1 MTRVRDRRG
10 FLSASARLLG
20 AGVLTSVAGLRR
32 SAAQSAAGMLTVVP
46 LRDDGL
52 VQIRGPSSNVLLLA
66 ERTGA
71 LLVDSGTAETST
83 ELRHTLDERL
93 GGARVGTLINTHW
106 HPDHTGGND
115 AFGKAGAK
123 IAAHENTR
131 LWMSTE
137 YYVDWQ
143 RRTYEPRAPEAL
155 PNATFF
161 SSDPQ
166 PIVLES
172 GGEQVEYGHLREAH
186 TDGDV
191 YVHFRE
197 RNVIAAGGA
206 VGGGIYPILDPATGG
221 WIGGLVEAQTKLLAL
236 ANDATLIVP
245 HSGPAQSRA
254 QLEEQ
259 LAMLRTVR
267 ERVEN
272 LMRKGRSAA
281 EMIAAGVTAEFD
293 ARYGGD
299 GPRFIRNMYDGL
311 WWTGRLTNSL

>member
-1 MTRVRDRRG
+1 
-10 FLSASARLLG
+10 
-20 AGVLTSVAGLRR
+20 
-32 SAAQSAAGMLTVVP
+32 
-46 LRDDGL
+46 
-52 VQIRGPSSNVLLLA
+52 
-66 ERTGA
+66 
-71 LLVDSGTAETST
+71 
-83 ELRHTLDERL
+83 
-93 GGARVGTLINTHW
+93 
-106 HPDHTGGND
+106 
-115 AFGKAGAK
+115 
-123 IAAHENTR
+123 
-131 LWMSTE
+131 MSTE

-172 GGEQVEYGHLREAH
+172 GGEHVEYGHLREAH

-206 VGGGIYPILDPATGG
+206 VGGGTYPILDPATGG

-236 ANDATLIVP
+236 TNDETLIVP

>member
-1 MTRVRDRRG
+1 
-10 FLSASARLLG
+10 
-20 AGVLTSVAGLRR
+20 
-32 SAAQSAAGMLTVVP
+32 
-46 LRDDGL
+46 
-52 VQIRGPSSNVLLLA
+52 VLLLA

-71 LLVDSGTAETST
+71 LLVDSGTAETSA

-172 GGEQVEYGHLREAH
+172 GGEHVQYGHLREAH

-206 VGGGIYPILDPATGG
+206 VGGGMYPILDPATGG

-236 ANDATLIVP
+236 TNDETLIVP

>member
-1 MTRVRDRRG
+1 MPRVRDRRG

-20 AGVLTSVAGLRR
+20 AGVLASLVGPRR
-32 SAAQSAAGMLTVVP
+32 GATQGAAGVLTVVP
-46 LRDDGL
+46 LRDGL
-52 VQIRGPSSNVLLLA
+52 VQIRGPASNALLLA
-66 ERTGA
+66 ERNGA
-71 LLVDSGTAETST
+71 LLVDSGTAETSA
-83 ELRHTLDERL
+83 ELRHTLNEQL
-93 GGARVGTLINTHW
+93 AGARVGTLINTHW

-143 RRTYEPRAPEAL
+143 HRTYEPRVPEAL

-166 PIVLES
+166 PLALDI
-172 GGEQVEYGHLREAH
+172 GGEHVEYGHLREAH

-197 RNVIAAGGA
+197 RNVIVAGGA
-206 VGGGIYPILDPATGG
+206 VGGGAYPILDPATGG
-221 WIGGLVEAQTKLLAL
+221 WIGGLVEAQAKLLAL
-236 ANDATLIVP
+236 ANDETLIVP

-254 QLEEQ
+254 ELEQQ

>member
-1 MTRVRDRRG
+1 LR
-10 FLSASARLLG
+10 ASARLLS
-20 AGVLTSVAGLRR
+20 AGVLTSIAGLRR
-32 SAAQSAAGMLTVVP
+32 GAAQSAPAALAIVP
-46 LRDDGL
+46 LRDGL
-52 VQIRGPSSNVLLLA
+52 VQIRGPASNMLLLA
-66 ERTGA
+66 GRDGA
-71 LLVDSGTAETST
+71 LLVDSGAAETSA

-93 GGARVGTLINTHW
+93 GGTRVGTLINTHW

-115 AFGKAGAK
+115 SFGKAGAK
-123 IAAHENTR
+123 IAAHESTR

-166 PIVLES
+166 PLVLEI
-172 GGEQVEYGHLREAH
+172 GGEHVEYGHLREAH

-206 VGGGIYPILDPATGG
+206 VGGGMYPILDPATGG

-236 ANDATLIVP
+236 TNDETLIVP

>member
-1 MTRVRDRRG
+1 MPRVRDRRG

-20 AGVLTSVAGLRR
+20 AGVLASIVGPRR
-32 SAAQSAAGMLTVVP
+32 GATQNAAGVLVVVT
-46 LRDDGL
+46 LRDGL
-52 VQIRGPSSNVLLLA
+52 VQIRGPSSNALLLA
-66 ERTGA
+66 ERDGA
-71 LLVDSGTAETST
+71 LLVDSGTAETSA
-83 ELRHTLDERL
+83 ELQHALDERL
-93 GGARVGTLINTHW
+93 AGARVGTLINTHW

-137 YYVDWQ
+137 YHVDWQ

-166 PIVLES
+166 PLALEI
-172 GGEQVEYGHLREAH
+172 GGEHVEYGHLREAH

-206 VGGGIYPILDPATGG
+206 VGGGAYPILDPATGG
-221 WIGGLVEAQTKLLAL
+221 WIGGLVEAQVKLLAL
-236 ANDATLIVP
+236 TNEETLIVP

-254 QLEEQ
+254 ELEEQ